1 MVRTTDGLP
10 TTTWNLE
17 DFIVPNRKKK
27 PPQVSR
33 ATMPKPPETRLIPST
48 IHGMTRDISPPRA
61 SRRDRRPYVELTIY
75 WSWKNIRRVLAL
87 VDTGAETS
95 IIHGHPT
102 KFNSNRVVI
111 GGSGGQTVPV
121 TQTWL
126 KLGVGCLPPR
136 EYKVSIVPVQE
147 YILGIDI
154 LWGLALQTTVGEF
167 RLQQRC
173 INVQEVQ
180 AMCMRPCEA

>member
-1 MVRTTDGLP
+1 M
-10 TTTWNLE
+10 
-17 DFIVPNRKKK
+17 
-27 PPQVSR
+27 S
-33 ATMPKPPETRLIPST
+33 
-48 IHGMTRDISPPRA
+48 
-61 SRRDRRPYVELTIY
+61 
-75 WSWKNIRRVLAL
+75 L
-87 VDTGAETS
+87 VDTGVETS
-95 IIHGHPT
+95 IIYGDPT
-102 KFNSNRVVI
+102 KLDGNRVMI
-111 GGSGGQTVPV
+111 GGFGGQTIPG

-126 KLGVGCLPPR
+126 KLEVGRLPPW
-136 EYKVSIVPVQE
+136 EHKVSIAPVQE